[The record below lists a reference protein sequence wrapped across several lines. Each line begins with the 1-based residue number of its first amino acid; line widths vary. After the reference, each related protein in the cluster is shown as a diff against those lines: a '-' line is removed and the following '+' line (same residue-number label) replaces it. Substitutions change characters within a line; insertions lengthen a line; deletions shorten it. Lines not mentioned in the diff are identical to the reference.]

1 MIDLDRAMAK
11 VNAGYPRTH
20 RHELEWL
27 IRDLVAEIRALVAE
41 IRAARDARDE
51 IDRLYED
58 DRIHLDEDERLLRLL
73 AAWDKAA
80 GEVDG

>member
-1 MIDLDRAMAK
+1 VIDLDRAMAK
-11 VNAGYPRTH
+11 VNAGYPRTQ

-27 IRDLVAEIRALVAE
+27 IRDLVAE

-58 DRIHLDEDERLLRLL
+58 DRIHLDEEERLFRLL

-80 GEVDG
+80 GGGS